1 VSSLGTFISNE
12 LIFLDFLELWK
23 DYTLID
29 GGIKTTIRDYKI
41 IFLSIE
47 NIKVILLNSRNF
59 IKRHNYFLEMFYIM
73 NPISLNSKEVI

>member
-1 VSSLGTFISNE
+1 VSSLRTFISND
-12 LIFLDFLELWK
+12 LIFQDFLELWK
-23 DYTLID
+23 DYILID
-29 GGIKTTIRDYKI
+29 GGIKTIIKDYKI

-73 NPISLNSKEVI
+73 NHTILNSKEVI